1 MNRTRSEAL
10 YEEALTHIVGG
21 VNSPSRSFKAVGG
34 GAPVFMK
41 RGQGA
46 HFWDEDGNRYIDYLC
61 AYGPIILGHAHP
73 HVTEAIVRAAQTGVL
88 YGTPTELEI
97 KLARM
102 LKSAIPSLDKV
113 RFVNSGTEAVMT
125 VIRVARAFTG
135 RSKIIK
141 FAGCYHGHSDLV
153 LVAAGSGPS
162 TLGTPDS
169 AGVPQSIAGEVITV
183 PFNDLDALA
192 AALERWGAETAAV
205 MVEPIVGNFGM
216 VMPKPGF
223 LEGLGKLAREHGA
236 LVIYDEVITAFRFH
250 YGSAQTYEGL
260 VPEPIRADSLDG
272 PGTASAA
279 SLANA
284 PAAASLAN
292 AADAASPPGT
302 AAADAADARAAF
314 FRAIRPDLTAL
325 GKIIGGGLPIGA
337 YGGRREIME
346 QVAPLGPAY
355 QAGTMAGNPAS
366 IASGI
371 ACLEAL
377 AEPGVYAQMDKLAV
391 RLTDGIAESARRH
404 GIPLTVNRI
413 RGSFSTHFCDHPV
426 TNYDEAKDTDGE
438 AFARFFRLMLDKGIC
453 LAPSKYEAWFLTT
466 AHTEADIT
474 YTLEAAEASFARMAE
489 RAD

>member
-1 MNRTRSEAL
+1 MNMNRSRSEHL
-10 YEEALTHIVGG
+10 YQEATQHIVGG

-41 RGQGA
+41 RAKGA
-46 HFWDEDGNRYIDYLC
+46 YFWDEDGNRYVDYLA
-61 AYGPIILGHAHP
+61 AYGPIITGHAHP
-73 HVTEAIVRAAQTGVL
+73 HITAAITHAAENGTL

-102 LKSAIPSLDKV
+102 LKEAIPSMDKV

-125 VIRVARAFTG
+125 TIRVARAYTG

-169 AGVPQSIAGEVITV
+169 AGVPSSIAQEVITV
-183 PFNDLDALA
+183 PFNDLNGLREALDK
-192 AALERWGAETAAV
+192 WGKDVAAV

-216 VMPKPGF
+216 VMPEPGF
-223 LEGLGKLAREHGA
+223 LEGLCQMARDNGS

-250 YGSAQTYEGL
+250 YGSAQTFSGL
-260 VPEPIRADSLDG
+260 S
-272 PGTASAA
+272 
-279 SLANA
+279 NH
-284 PAAASLAN
+284 
-292 AADAASPPGT
+292 DA
-302 AAADAADARAAF
+302 
-314 FRAIRPDLTAL
+314 IKPDLTAL

-337 YGGRREIME
+337 YGGSKEIME

-366 IASGI
+366 IAAGI
-371 ACLEAL
+371 ACLEVL
-377 AEPGVYAQMDKLAV
+377 QGEGVYEEMNRLAV
-391 RLTDGIAESARRH
+391 KLTDGLQASADRH
-404 GIPLTVNRI
+404 GVPLTINRI
-413 RGSFSTHFCDHPV
+413 RGSLSTHFCTHPV
-426 TNYDEAKDTDGE
+426 TNYEEAQDTDGE
-438 AFARFFRLMLDKGIC
+438 AFAAFFRHMLDRGIN

-466 AHTEADIT
+466 AHTDEDIDA
-474 YTLEAAEASFARMAE
+474 TLAAAEESFREMGKS
-489 RAD
+489 RK